1 MTLTVLLDEDN
12 HGKCAEWLLLS
23 PSEPD
28 YNELTYAPKER
39 SHMSDT
45 LSTLFDAV
53 IRGDKATVEGEVQK
67 ALDSGEVPQ
76 AILNQGLIAAMT
88 EVGDRFERQEFFVP
102 EMLIAARAMQSGLQL
117 LKPHL
122 VDGDINA
129 AGKVVAGT
137 VRGDMHDIGKNLVVM
152 MLEGAGFEINDL
164 GTDVAPEAFVKAVQ
178 AEQPDIVAMSA
189 LLTTTMPNMRA
200 TIVALE
206 EAGIRDRVKIVVG
219 GAPLTSEYATEIGAD
234 GYAAD
239 ASRAVKLAKELM
251 GVT

>member
-1 MTLTVLLDEDN
+1 
-12 HGKCAEWLLLS
+12 
-23 PSEPD
+23 
-28 YNELTYAPKER
+28 
-39 SHMSDT
+39 MSDIVNT
-45 LSTLFDAV
+45 IFDAV

-67 ALDSGEVPQ
+67 ALDSGEQPQ
-76 AILNQGLIAAMT
+76 AILNEGLIAAMT

-122 VDGDINA
+122 VEGDITA

-152 MLEGAGFEINDL
+152 MMEGAGFEINDL

-178 AEQPDIVAMSA
+178 TDHPDIIAMSA
-189 LLTTTMPNMRA
+189 LLTTTMPNMKA
-200 TIVALE
+200 TITALE
-206 EAGIRDRVKIVVG
+206 EAGIRDQVKVLVG
-219 GAPLTSEYATEIGAD
+219 GAPLTSEYASEIGAD

-239 ASRAVKLAKELM
+239 ASRAVKLAKELL

>member
-1 MTLTVLLDEDN
+1 MRTRYWQIHETFEEDTMSIEGIYKAVMEGDADTAATLVQSGLDE
-12 HGKCAEWLLLS
+12 GL
-23 PSEPD
+23 
-28 YNELTYAPKER
+28 AP
-39 SHMSDT
+39 
-45 LSTLFDAV
+45 
-53 IRGDKATVEGEVQK
+53 GE
-67 ALDSGEVPQ
+67 
-76 AILNQGLIAAMT
+76 ILNKGCIAAMG
-88 EVGDRFERQEFFVP
+88 EVGRLFEDGEMFVP

>member
-1 MTLTVLLDEDN
+1 
-12 HGKCAEWLLLS
+12 
-23 PSEPD
+23 
-28 YNELTYAPKER
+28 
-39 SHMSDT
+39 MSDT

-67 ALDSGEVPQ
+67 AIDSNEAPQ
-76 AILNQGLIAAMT
+76 IILNEGLIAAMT

-102 EMLIAARAMQSGLQL
+102 EMLIAARAMQSGLQI

-122 VDGDINA
+122 VDGDISA

-164 GTDVAPEAFVKAVQ
+164 GTDVGPEQFVEAVKAN
-178 AEQPDIVAMSA
+178 QPDIVAMSA

-206 EAGIRDRVKIVVG
+206 EAGIRDRVKVLVG
-219 GAPLTSEYATEIGAD
+219 GAPLTSEYASEIGAD

-239 ASRAVKLAKELM
+239 ASRAVKLAKELL
-251 GVT
+251 GVN